1 MDAGSPPVA
10 TAMLVTKV
18 DARGGSHP
26 RSARSLRPLLCH
38 AISAAQGVA
47 TAKAER
53 AEWAN
58 VSCQF
63 EVTDL
68 DSIAHV
74 EVRLADGYHVDCKV
88 RYDPAY
94 NGLPCIHQA
103 LILRYCTAVPPL
115 SEVEYSFVAKDGELF
130 PVSECESLEDVGA
143 LASGG
148 VYGCTHHR
156 VEMRTRGSLRSSS

>member
-103 LILRYCTAVPPL
+103 LMVRYCKTFPPL
-115 SEVEYSFVAKDGELF
+115 SAVEYSFVATDGEVF
-130 PVSECESLEDVGA
+130 PVSECESRRDVGA

-148 VYGCTHHR
+148 VSWCYITASRCAHAG
-156 VEMRTRGSLRSSS
+156 VLRRSP